1 LSIHSNNKSLL
12 RVAWLTWLLAMAIY
26 CGGCAAAAAT
36 QIVPLAFQAAT
47 FTGVSVGSAVTGR
60 DPTDDEEDTA
70 ERCDA
75 LVATPPYM
83 GELIHTPGGEAV
95 RGLILGE
102 QDGKIK
108 WFLST
113 TTTSLAALQ
122 FTPPLSAGDNA
133 KNRNFLAYAAAQ
145 PQNERENNQLIAF
158 LASFESGP
166 GVLSIDGRNYRYA
179 WVRKLPCFQ
188 AAQ

>member
-1 LSIHSNNKSLL
+1 MFAVLVICLL
-12 RVAWLTWLLAMAIY
+12 PIAFY
-26 CGGCAAAAAT
+26 CGGCGAAAT
-36 QIVPLAFQAAT
+36 ATDIVPLVFQAAT

-70 ERCDA
+70 ERCDT
-75 LVATPPYM
+75 LLATPPYM
-83 GELIHTPGGEAV
+83 GEIVHTGSGEAV

-102 QDGKIK
+102 QGGRTK

-113 TTTSLAALQ
+113 TITSLAVLQ
-122 FTPPLSAGDNA
+122 FTPPLSAAGDDI

-158 LASFESGP
+158 LASFESAP
-166 GVLSIDGRNYRYA
+166 GVLSIEGRNYRYA
-179 WVRKLPCFQ
+179 WVRKLPCFP